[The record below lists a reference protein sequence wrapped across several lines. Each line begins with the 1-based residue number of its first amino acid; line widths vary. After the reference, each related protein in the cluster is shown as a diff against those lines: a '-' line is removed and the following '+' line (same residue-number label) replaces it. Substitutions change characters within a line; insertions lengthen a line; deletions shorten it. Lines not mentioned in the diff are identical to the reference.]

1 MILSED
7 GAVVMNDCY
16 NGFDEEARRN
26 IQTFMQQQAVNEQ
39 ERQKQQSQMQP
50 NQIQQS
56 SESQKKKPELAN
68 WQKVM
73 DNGEYLR
80 SAEMAEE
87 ANYNM
92 IDGLMNNTPKKKDK
106 NAPRRSVLKRL
117 RKHQQKIA
125 SQGKGQPQ
133 QQRAVEEEMER
144 KKK

>member
-1 MILSED
+1 MDTKNPVELILSLKQQ
-7 GAVVMNDCY
+7 
-16 NGFDEEARRN
+16 EEK
-26 IQTFMQQQAVNEQ
+26 EQ
-39 ERQKQQSQMQP
+39 ETSPQKQTSIPIGQEQP
-50 NQIQQS
+50 PQQKRK
-56 SESQKKKPELAN
+56 EPELAN

-117 RKHQQKIA
+117 RNHQKKIA

-133 QQRAVEEEMER
+133 QQKAMEEEMER